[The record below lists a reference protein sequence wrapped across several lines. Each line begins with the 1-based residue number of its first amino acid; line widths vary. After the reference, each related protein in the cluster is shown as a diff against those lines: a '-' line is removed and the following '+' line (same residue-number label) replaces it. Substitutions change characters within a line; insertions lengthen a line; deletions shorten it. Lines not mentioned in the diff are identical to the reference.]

1 MPDSTQSEL
10 EKMLTRRQKKVST
23 SKELFFEG
31 FLLPELAQAI
41 FCAAGVDRAESVGD
55 ITKLAQTLKSFSLR
69 VEGIADERQCQ
80 VKRGGVSPEAVS
92 SKTLE
97 VKDMRG
103 LYILGE
109 ALDVDGPCGGYNLHW
124 AWTSG
129 MLSGKALAHEMADSK

>member
-1 MPDSTQSEL
+1 M
-10 EKMLTRRQKKVST
+10 
-23 SKELFFEG
+23 
-31 FLLPELAQAI
+31 
-41 FCAAGVDRAESVGD
+41 
-55 ITKLAQTLKSFSLR
+55 
-69 VEGIADERQCQ
+69 
-80 VKRGGVSPEAVS
+80 S

-129 MLSGKALAHEMADSK
+129 MLSGKALAHEMADNK